1 MDFLGPGARSGYHG
15 WGGPAAVAQPSAADH
30 YHRSGS
36 AGGGPTKRDV
46 AVPAAA
52 GGGGS
57 QSSSAPGPSP
67 GLAAGS
73 PDDGGG
79 FHAFPGPS
87 RRRRDGGRD
96 GGPRRPTP
104 LDPLLKHL
112 RREYGSS
119 AGPTDVLAS
128 RVSPSLAAEVEEI
141 LASSG
146 SSLASR
152 RRATLVRSI
161 AEGGGN
167 TDQGSV
173 VGKEIRANP
182 PGEPQH
188 RDHQRDQRD
197 HHAQQPPPLPHLD
210 RSATPLASGGGV
222 PVSRP
227 HAPSYASTHDSSY
240 SPDEVDEDDSRESR
254 RRGGGRTMP
263 HFCHSP
269 PSHVDGL
276 LRDTPRLRHLSPGSA
291 ASAED
296 REGGRGRRGNFL
308 GGLLGRRDDDDGTS
322 SSPHRVTPDIRSSIL
337 RARSNASASSELASF
352 ITLLSNEMS
361 QERFAGVESEVYS
374 RVFALVQSRGTG
386 ADDRLAGVAAID
398 ALVGVPSSDESYR
411 AVRFGNSLS
420 NGEFSTVAV
429 FYGALGR

>member
-1 MDFLGPGARSGYHG
+1 MF
-15 WGGPAAVAQPSAADH
+15 
-30 YHRSGS
+30 
-36 AGGGPTKRDV
+36 
-46 AVPAAA
+46 
-52 GGGGS
+52 
-57 QSSSAPGPSP
+57 
-67 GLAAGS
+67 
-73 PDDGGG
+73 
-79 FHAFPGPS
+79 
-87 RRRRDGGRD
+87 
-96 GGPRRPTP
+96 
-104 LDPLLKHL
+104 
-112 RREYGSS
+112 
-119 AGPTDVLAS
+119 
-128 RVSPSLAAEVEEI
+128 
-141 LASSG
+141 
-146 SSLASR
+146 
-152 RRATLVRSI
+152 VRSI
-161 AEGGGN
+161 AEGDN
-167 TDQGSV
+167 SDQNSV
-173 VGKEIRANP
+173 VGKEIAGGPRNGGGDA
-182 PGEPQH
+182 GEPQQH
-188 RDHQRDQRD
+188 RDHQREQRD
-197 HHAQQPPPLPHLD
+197 HNVQQQQQQQPPHLPHLD
-210 RSATPLASGGGV
+210 RSATPLASGAGV

-240 SPDEVDEDDSRESR
+240 SPDDADEDDSRDSR
-254 RRGGGRTMP
+254 RRGGGRSMP

-308 GGLLGRRDDDDGTS
+308 GGLLGWRDGDGGMSS
-322 SSPHRVTPDIRSSIL
+322 SSPHRVTPDIRSSVL

-420 NGEFSTVAV
+420 NGEFVHSCSLLRFIFVRKIVILSV
-429 FYGALGR
+429 FFTNTLAHTQASRRRTPTTSSCTP